1 MELTYNIEQE
11 VTATQFKHALTY
23 FTGFIAHRKT
33 SDKFFIKP
41 MTVKRR
47 ILQIMSNDLNTLVC

>member
-1 MELTYNIEQE
+1 MELAYNIEQE
-11 VTATQFKHALTY
+11 VTASQFKHALTC

-41 MTVKRR
+41 MTIKRR
-47 ILQIMSNDLNTLVC
+47 ILQIMSNELTAI